1 MNDTHAQDRLVYM
14 ANQIARNF
22 AIMGDEEAA
31 RATAE
36 HIRLFWD
43 PRMREQ
49 IGAARRVALSPI
61 ATRALDLFL
70 DCHKSKE

>member
-43 PRMREQ
+43 PRMRKQ
-49 IGAARRVALSPI
+49 IGAARRAGLSPI

-70 DCHKSKE
+70 DRHKPKE